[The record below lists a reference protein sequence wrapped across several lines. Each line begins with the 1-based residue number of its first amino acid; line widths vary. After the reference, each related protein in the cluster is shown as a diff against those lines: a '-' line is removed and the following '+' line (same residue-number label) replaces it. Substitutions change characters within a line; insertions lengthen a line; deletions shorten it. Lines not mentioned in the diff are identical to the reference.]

1 MVFLNPAILFGLA
14 AAAISLIIH
23 LFNFR
28 RPRKIDFSSLV
39 FVRELQR
46 TTMQRVKVKQWLLLA
61 LRTLAIAALVLSF
74 ARPSVRGSLARALGG
89 DGSRT
94 VGILVDNSLSMMLR
108 NPGGE
113 LIDQSRDAAQTVI
126 DDLAASDEVVIRTT
140 ARSGMV
146 DASGFSSPGSAA
158 DLVSAIVPEGGA
170 GTLSTAIQSLAE
182 ELKSSAR
189 VNRELY
195 VITDLQESTLL
206 DSSAVTPLEDVA
218 LRVIPITAREIQNVG
233 VGRVVVDR
241 RIVEA
246 GQPVQ
251 LSAQLTNYGNV
262 AIDGYVVSVFLED
275 DRVGQASISLAPGES
290 RSVPFTITPPVR
302 GWLAGVVQGEDDDFE
317 SDNRRFFALHVP
329 AERRVLVVQGDNEP
343 VDYVTLALSRELGR
357 NRISFD
363 YDVIGEASLPATQIE
378 TYDTVILVGLQT
390 ISSGESASLSR
401 YVSDGGGLMVFP
413 GTSTREA
420 ELNTLLSA
428 VGGGSVRGTI
438 GSLGSRTAVTRLE
451 SYELEHDLFSGVF
464 DMRTGSRN
472 QRIEQPDVY
481 YSTTYAPARGSEQTL
496 IALANGQP
504 FLQEMRIGQG
514 AALYFSVAPNPV
526 WSDFPVRG
534 LFIPVL
540 YRAIFY
546 LSASEAT
553 SGDQLLVGRPGEFRV
568 SGVAADT
575 RLSITSPDGEDFIP
589 EQRNLFSATL
599 VSVDE
604 QVSEPGVYDVR
615 SGSELVRR
623 IAFNL
628 PEEESRLTSVS
639 GDEAKE
645 ILEER
650 FRTPVAVLSPE
661 PTGAQ
666 ALATELREARLGVE
680 LWNVFLAVALLLLL
694 AEMVVE
700 KQWRP
705 EAAA

>member
-1 MVFLNPAILFGLA
+1 
-14 AAAISLIIH
+14 
-23 LFNFR
+23 
-28 RPRKIDFSSLV
+28 
-39 FVRELQR
+39 
-46 TTMQRVKVKQWLLLA
+46 
-61 LRTLAIAALVLSF
+61 
-74 ARPSVRGSLARALGG
+74 
-89 DGSRT
+89 
-94 VGILVDNSLSMMLR
+94 
-108 NPGGE
+108 
-113 LIDQSRDAAQTVI
+113 
-126 DDLAASDEVVIRTT
+126 
-140 ARSGMV
+140 
-146 DASGFSSPGSAA
+146 
-158 DLVSAIVPEGGA
+158 
-170 GTLSTAIQSLAE
+170 
-182 ELKSSAR
+182 
-189 VNRELY
+189 
-195 VITDLQESTLL
+195 
-206 DSSAVTPLEDVA
+206 
-218 LRVIPITAREIQNVG
+218 
-233 VGRVVVDR
+233 
-241 RIVEA
+241 
-246 GQPVQ
+246 
-251 LSAQLTNYGNV
+251 
-262 AIDGYVVSVFLED
+262 
-275 DRVGQASISLAPGES
+275 
-290 RSVPFTITPPVR
+290 
-302 GWLAGVVQGEDDDFE
+302 
-317 SDNRRFFALHVP
+317 
-329 AERRVLVVQGDNEP
+329 
-343 VDYVTLALSRELGR
+343 
-357 NRISFD
+357 
-363 YDVIGEASLPATQIE
+363 
-378 TYDTVILVGLQT
+378 
-390 ISSGESASLSR
+390 
-401 YVSDGGGLMVFP
+401 
-413 GTSTREA
+413 
-420 ELNTLLSA
+420 
-428 VGGGSVRGTI
+428 
-438 GSLGSRTAVTRLE
+438 
-451 SYELEHDLFSGVF
+451 
-464 DMRTGSRN
+464 MRTGSRN

-496 IALANGQP
+496 ITLANGQP

>member
-14 AAAISLIIH
+14 AAAIPLIIH

-233 VGRVVVDR
+233 VGRVVVDS

-496 IALANGQP
+496 ITLANGQP

>member
-14 AAAISLIIH
+14 AAAIPLIIH

-233 VGRVVVDR
+233 VGRVVVDS

-438 GSLGSRTAVTRLE
+438 GSLGSRTAVTRL
-451 SYELEHDLFSGVF
+451 
-464 DMRTGSRN
+464 
-472 QRIEQPDVY
+472 
-481 YSTTYAPARGSEQTL
+481 
-496 IALANGQP
+496 
-504 FLQEMRIGQG
+504 
-514 AALYFSVAPNPV
+514 
-526 WSDFPVRG
+526 
-534 LFIPVL
+534 
-540 YRAIFY
+540 
-546 LSASEAT
+546 
-553 SGDQLLVGRPGEFRV
+553 
-568 SGVAADT
+568 
-575 RLSITSPDGEDFIP
+575 
-589 EQRNLFSATL
+589 
-599 VSVDE
+599 
-604 QVSEPGVYDVR
+604 
-615 SGSELVRR
+615 
-623 IAFNL
+623 
-628 PEEESRLTSVS
+628 
-639 GDEAKE
+639 
-645 ILEER
+645 
-650 FRTPVAVLSPE
+650 
-661 PTGAQ
+661 
-666 ALATELREARLGVE
+666 
-680 LWNVFLAVALLLLL
+680 
-694 AEMVVE
+694 
-700 KQWRP
+700 
-705 EAAA
+705 